1 MFCLAIMVTHP
12 KVIETNPNRSEI
24 MKVLSKKSLFAL
36 AAVSVIAV
44 SSTGYAAT
52 MNGTKSSQEA
62 TLAMNSKASLHQA
75 MNLAKQKVA
84 GDIISAEFD
93 GDNQGEYEVKLI
105 QGNQKYEVKINA
117 ATGEIIKT
125 KQESMDK
132 KDLAEV
138 AAWRQSKIQLNQAIS
153 IAQQTTAGQVMGAEF
168 DFKYGKG
175 IYEMKVAKQ
184 GQKHKL
190 DIDANTGA
198 VLKNRPSH

>member
-1 MFCLAIMVTHP
+1 
-12 KVIETNPNRSEI
+12 

-105 QGNQKYEVKINA
+105 QGNTRLKSMPQRAKSSKPNKKAWIKRTWRKWLLGVSQKFSS
-117 ATGEIIKT
+117 T
-125 KQESMDK
+125 KPSPLHSK
-132 KDLAEV
+132 P
-138 AAWRQSKIQLNQAIS
+138 RQ
-153 IAQQTTAGQVMGAEF
+153 G
-168 DFKYGKG
+168 
-175 IYEMKVAKQ
+175 
-184 GQKHKL
+184 
-190 DIDANTGA
+190 
-198 VLKNRPSH
+198 R

>member
-1 MFCLAIMVTHP
+1 
-12 KVIETNPNRSEI
+12 

-62 TLAMNSKASLHQA
+62 TLAMNSKASVHQA